1 MLAINIVEIQTNKEE
16 VSVFKTNY
24 SDTLKDYR
32 VNYPA
37 HSFYRLN
44 DDIFAWKNV
53 GSEESLPKDFKPTR
67 ISKSKDTLVFKEI
80 LEQSLITFFKAKKYD
95 IFQKKYSS
103 IWEFHLSKSKPIEL
117 KGMSLLPKMVFEVN
131 TLYST

>member
-16 VSVFKTNY
+16 VSVFKTIY
-24 SDTLKDYR
+24 SDALKEYR

-44 DDIFAWKNV
+44 DDIFAWKNAAC
-53 GSEESLPKDFKPTR
+53 EESLPKDFKPTI

-80 LEQSLITFFKAKKYD
+80 LEQSLVTLFKTKEYD
-95 IFQKKYSS
+95 IFQKK
-103 IWEFHLSKSKPIEL
+103 
-117 KGMSLLPKMVFEVN
+117 
-131 TLYST
+131 